1 MTTAPRVESDDQLAR
16 LLQIAV
22 VLEEVVEA
30 RAYEHYRSLPAAER
44 DAKIESLLESVSTQ
58 SAAHRERLESLI
70 QDLDASSVAFG
81 EIEDLV
87 SDQYAKTRPEDFDGV
102 LYDQLH
108 GEETSYKFYD
118 DLIEAIE
125 ETDREFGIDRDR
137 VLDILETI
145 REEEASG
152 VERVANLMEERA

>member
-30 RAYEHYRSLPAAER
+30 RAYEHYRSLPAADR
-44 DAKIESLLESVSTQ
+44 DAEIEALLESVSTQ
-58 SAAHRERLESLI
+58 SAAHRERLEALI
-70 QDLDASSVAFG
+70 EDLDASSVAFD
-81 EIEDLV
+81 EIETLV
-87 SDQYAKTRPEDFDGV
+87 GEQYAQTRPEDFDGV

-118 DLIEAIE
+118 DLIEALQG
-125 ETDREFGIDRDR
+125 TDRQFGIEKER
-137 VLDILETI
+137 VLETLSGI
-145 REEEASG
+145 RDEEAAG
-152 VERVANLMEERA
+152 VERVANLMEER